1 MSTRKKLL
9 DRIKA
14 NYGKRVG
21 YRKMYSEEVLS
32 QMSVSEKL
40 ALRSKYLRHL
50 SFFSGLLFLSVLAL
64 LGVLLIGSP
73 SNDWNEN
80 YKTYKTEESRLSKE
94 MDSIYGK
101 DNWEL
106 GIYQTNMDAYR
117 VKVKLSDGSV
127 VEHYYRISGGN
138 IYRLI
143 PE

>member
-101 DNWEL
+101 CNWEL

-127 VEHYYRISGGN
+127 VEHYYRIGGGN

>member
-21 YRKMYSEEVLS
+21 YRKMYSEEFLS
-32 QMSVSEKL
+32 QMSDSEKL

-101 DNWEL
+101 GNWEL

>member
-101 DNWEL
+101 GNWEL
-106 GIYQTNMDAYR
+106 GIYQTSMDAYR